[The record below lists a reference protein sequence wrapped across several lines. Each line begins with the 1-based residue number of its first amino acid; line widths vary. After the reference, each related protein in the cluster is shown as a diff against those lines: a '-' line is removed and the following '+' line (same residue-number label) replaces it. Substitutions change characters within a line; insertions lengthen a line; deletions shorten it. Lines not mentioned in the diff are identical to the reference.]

1 MGTKLWGPDTWY
13 VIHVIADSAP
23 DNFTKNEALDYEN
36 FYKSLSKVIP
46 CPSCALHFQ
55 EFIASDPPVF
65 KTRMDALL
73 WTVRAHNHANKN
85 IGKDI
90 LSEEDGL
97 RAIQSEIQ
105 ARDTGFVRGRRPTLR
120 ERLEDSVIPVSV
132 GIIIGILIMLFIRRF
147 R

>member
-23 DNFTKNEALDYEN
+23 DVFNPREAREYSD
-36 FYKSLSKVIP
+36 FYKALSKVIP

-55 EFIASDPPVF
+55 EFIKTNPPSF

-85 IGKDI
+85 TDKPV
-90 LSEEDGL
+90 LSEEEGL
-97 RAIQSEIQ
+97 KAIQAEIE
-105 ARDTGFVRGRRPTLR
+105 ARNYGSVRGRRPTYV
-120 ERLEDSVIPVSV
+120 EYASDSSIPFTV
-132 GIIIGILIMLFIRRF
+132 GIILGVIIAFLLHR
-147 R
+147 

>member
-23 DNFTKNEALDYEN
+23 DVFNPRETRDYSD
-36 FYKSLSKVIP
+36 FYKGLSKVIP

-55 EFIASDPPVF
+55 EFIRNDPPVF

-85 IGKDI
+85 TNKPV
-90 LSEEDGL
+90 LSEEEGL
-97 RAIQSEIQ
+97 KAIQSEIE
-105 ARDTGFVRGRRPTLR
+105 ARNNGSVRGRRPTYI
-120 ERLEDSVIPVSV
+120 EYATDSSIPFT
-132 GIIIGILIMLFIRRF
+132 IGIVLGVIIAFLLHR
-147 R
+147 